1 MELSLFEHVADAL
14 RGLLPDEL
22 GPWGYRAHRRGI
34 KVWFD
39 DRVSREHYEAQLV
52 PRRLVDGQAGT
63 ALEIGFHA
71 EQPSLED
78 NEAVLARLLAAEE
91 AWRPGL
97 GDEAE
102 AGPFFGRPED
112 WRRLS
117 EAWIE
122 PDLDEADLV
131 MSVAGRL
138 TDYIEALEPI
148 RRAPPP

>member
-22 GPWGYRAHRRGI
+22 GTWGYRAHRHGI

-39 DRVSREHYEAQLV
+39 EQASREHYEAQV
-52 PRRLVDGQAGT
+52 VSRRLVDGEPGR

-71 EQPSLED
+71 EQPSLAA
-78 NEAVLARLLAAEE
+78 NEAVLARLVAAEE
-91 AWRPGL
+91 RWRPVL
-97 GDEAE
+97 GDEAA

-122 PDLDEADLV
+122 PDLDEPDIV
-131 MSVAGRL
+131 MSVASRL
-138 TDYIEALEPI
+138 TDYIEALEPL
-148 RRAPPP
+148 RRAPA